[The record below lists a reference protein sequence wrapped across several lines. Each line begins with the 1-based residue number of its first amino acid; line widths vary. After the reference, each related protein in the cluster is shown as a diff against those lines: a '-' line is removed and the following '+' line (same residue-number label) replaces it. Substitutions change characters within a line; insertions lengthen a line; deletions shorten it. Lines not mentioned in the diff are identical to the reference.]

1 MGINKNIIRSF
12 NNIPLACGSGGRLTR
27 ALIRE
32 LFAKKFSNP
41 SLDAMDDSA
50 ELAVGK
56 GRIAFTTDSYV
67 VDPLEFPGGDIGKI
81 SVCGTV
87 NDLAMKG
94 AKPIGISA
102 SFIIEEG
109 LEISL
114 LERIVSSM
122 QKTARAAGV
131 PVVAGDTKV
140 VERGKADKLFIT
152 TSGVGVIPEGVNI
165 SGSNAKAGDVVIASG
180 NLGEHGVA
188 VMNARN
194 KLGLEGSIKSDAA
207 PLNSLVEAMIET
219 STGIHVIRDLTRGGL
234 AAALNE
240 IAESSGCLIE
250 LEENSIPVSRQVDAA
265 CRLLGLDPL
274 YVANEGKLAAVVR
287 KSGAEKVLSAMRK
300 HKYGKNARIIGRV
313 GSGAP
318 GVRLN
323 TSIGGSR
330 ILLMFE
336 GEQLP
341 RIC

>member
-1 MGINKNIIRSF
+1 MKKILLGH
-12 NNIPLACGSGGRLTR
+12 GSGGRLMHE
-27 ALIRE
+27 LIRG
-32 LFAKKFSNP
+32 LFARKFSNP

-50 ELAVGK
+50 ELAVKK

-81 SVCGTV
+81 AICGTV

-94 AKPIGISA
+94 ADPACLSA

-109 LEISL
+109 LEVSL

-122 QKTARAAGV
+122 QRAARAAGV

-140 VERGKADKLFIT
+140 VEKGKADKLFIT

-165 SGSNAKAGDVVIASG
+165 SGSNAKTGDVVIANG

-194 KLGLEGSIKSDAA
+194 SLGLEGNIKSDAA
-207 PLNSLVEAMIET
+207 PLNSLVKAMIR
-219 STGIHVIRDLTRGGL
+219 TGRVHVLRDLTRGGL
-234 AAALNE
+234 ATALNE
-240 IAESSGCLIE
+240 IAGSSHCLIE
-250 LEENSIPVSRQVDAA
+250 LEENSIPVSRSVNAA
-265 CRLLGLDPL
+265 CLLLGLDPL
-274 YVANEGKLAAVVR
+274 YIANEGKLAAVVC
-287 KSGAEKVLSAMRK
+287 KSDSEKVLSAMRK
-300 HKYGKNARIIGRV
+300 HKYGKSACIIGRV
-313 GSGAP
+313 GSKTP
-318 GVRLN
+318 GVWLN
-323 TSIGGSR
+323 TPIGGSR
-330 ILLMFE
+330 MLLMFE